1 MKSYEELKEKITL
14 FIDEESKET
23 FDEKYRYVLNLN
35 PLPNDWVAFLFN
47 IVLECE
53 KNKNYEEIIGLQKY

>member
-23 FDEKYRYVLNLN
+23 FDELILEAHAFQKTIVKY
-35 PLPNDWVAFLFN
+35 
-47 IVLECE
+47 
-53 KNKNYEEIIGLQKY
+53 